1 MDTKIS
7 ILNIF
12 YNSFKYLKLIT
23 IIKLN
28 ILKFLKKGNLLIAE
42 PSIIGDINFNRSV
55 VLIVDHNE
63 LGSVG
68 FILNKKLN
76 YSTSELIPDLKY
88 NFPIYNGGP
97 VEKENLY
104 FIHCIPELISNSL
117 KIINNI
123 YWGGDFNRIIELIN
137 NEEIKSNQIKF
148 FLGYSGWNE
157 TQLKSEIDSAS
168 WILEEDEIN
177 RNLIFSNSDNV
188 WKEKLIDLGGE
199 YLIWS
204 NSPDN
209 PSHN

>member
-1 MDTKIS
+1 MK
-7 ILNIF
+7 
-12 YNSFKYLKLIT
+12 
-23 IIKLN
+23 
-28 ILKFLKKGNLLIAE
+28 
-42 PSIIGDINFNRSV
+42 
-55 VLIVDHNE
+55 
-63 LGSVG
+63 
-68 FILNKKLN
+68 
-76 YSTSELIPDLKY
+76 
-88 NFPIYNGGP
+88 
-97 VEKENLY
+97 
-104 FIHCIPELISNSL
+104 
-117 KIINNI
+117 
-123 YWGGDFNRIIELIN
+123 
-137 NEEIKSNQIKF
+137 KSNQIKF